1 MVSSTLLAR
10 SILLGVVVAVMA
22 GCGSQQ
28 KLENSFSVS
37 PGMTKQEV
45 IETMGD
51 VPVATEFY
59 GQLEEWHYCDTGMNG
74 ISKYVA
80 IYFQGGRVYA
90 MKPYSVVERDE
101 GGNSLAVC
109 EEFIKKG
116 DYREPDI
123 VREYRVRYR

>member
-1 MVSSTLLAR
+1 MNPIGKTLALGAA
-10 SILLGVVVAVMA
+10 LLMA

-101 GGNSLAVC
+101 GGKSLPFLSVNLSQT
-109 EEFIKKG
+109 F
-116 DYREPDI
+116 
-123 VREYRVRYR
+123 V